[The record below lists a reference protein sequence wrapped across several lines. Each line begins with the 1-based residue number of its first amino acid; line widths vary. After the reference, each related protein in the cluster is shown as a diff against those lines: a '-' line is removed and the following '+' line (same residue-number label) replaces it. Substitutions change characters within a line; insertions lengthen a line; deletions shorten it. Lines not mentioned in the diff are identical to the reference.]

1 MFSLVCMYVLLVLCI
16 LSSSVEFIS
25 EIFSFLFATCLSV
38 FPRPFQFPLDEVGL
52 QPLVLFYTKKNPLL
66 AYMENVMLSMEVMLV
81 TLDTCICHY
90 ATRFV
95 VHC

>member
-1 MFSLVCMYVLLVLCI
+1 MHVLLFLCI

-38 FPRPFQFPLDEVGL
+38 FPPPFQFPLDEVGL

-66 AYMENVMLSMEVMLV
+66 AYMENVLLSMEVMLV
-81 TLDTCICHY
+81 PLDTCICHY

-95 VHC
+95 MQC

>member
-1 MFSLVCMYVLLVLCI
+1 MFSLVFMYVLLFLCI

-38 FPRPFQFPLDEVGL
+38 FPPPFQFPLDEVGL
-52 QPLVLFYTKKNPLL
+52 RPLVLWHTKKSFTSH
-66 AYMENVMLSMEVMLV
+66 MENVLLSMEVMLV

-90 ATRFV
+90 ATRV
-95 VHC
+95 VVQC